1 MSSISETQCP
11 VCVKVFSSKAYL
23 QTHLF
28 QNKKKCTPPE
38 GHIPPKIDY
47 DAKTIIWPTTEASG
61 ASKPTAVTKTVKAP
75 KAKTEVVAGLGSEVR
90 VLKPTKVVSEVPSIA
105 PKAKVVKASTVA
117 TATTTPGAEGVK
129 KVTKVKKAMESAVPV
144 LAPEPVVKTKK
155 VAPKKVTS
163 VEPDVNTSLVEPV
176 SNKKTTTKTKK
187 VVKSVDTTKPV
198 EPPTYLPALVGTV
211 GLGDSGMRNIQ
222 TISIKPKV
230 EIQRAPKDST
240 QNQTKT
246 IETTNTVTNNY
257 TIAVDT
263 NGNVVDLPHM
273 KTDND
278 ILKDNPILMDQVKK
292 VIKNLNL
299 GNKNGEPN
307 YRLPPEIEKYQ
318 KSVERALE
326 EFGDVQKIT
335 RAGVKYAMESVDTIV
350 SINPDEDSCIQIER
364 IPIPENLRETT
375 DRDLSFIEILYR
387 GIYHL
392 MSHIIAH
399 KFYFFENTRSKKAYD
414 DCNRLMKYRKLIQ
427 VSHLVLKKR
436 LDRIYLEKSKHPEL
450 IEEMIANHETYYK
463 KFSSRHVPNTNQI
476 DNGFAVK
483 LQSTGKLTSIE
494 AQSLSSFYESIS
506 QMMIL
511 YQSRKIVNPASSTV
525 IEEDHAKF
533 IESEVKRRPDTRYVD
548 VDRLSAD
555 HKAFPDYDFEIVS
568 RDFCSHLIKVDMG
581 NFPRGPHHSSTKM
594 VSAYYK
600 RIYADGS
607 CEAPLTED
615 EYEKFKDIY

>member
-1 MSSISETQCP
+1 MSSVELQLPETQCP
-11 VCVKVFSSKAYL
+11 VCLKVLSSKAYL

-28 QNKKKCTPPE
+28 QNKKKCTPPA
-38 GHIPPKIDY
+38 GHVPPMIDY
-47 DAKTIIWPTTEASG
+47 DTKTITWPPVAKVT
-61 ASKPTAVTKTVKAP
+61 KVTKTVKVNKSETATKPVKVSKSKMEIPSPQAEITTKTKGIKTAQVAKSTASAMNTVP
-75 KAKTEVVAGLGSEVR
+75 KPKSVSQTVLAEMGVLNPS
-90 VLKPTKVVSEVPSIA
+90 LKP
-105 PKAKVVKASTVA
+105 
-117 TATTTPGAEGVK
+117 
-129 KVTKVKKAMESAVPV
+129 
-144 LAPEPVVKTKK
+144 KTKK
-155 VAPKKVTS
+155 LVPKKA
-163 VEPDVNTSLVEPV
+163 VEVDVNTSLPESVQ
-176 SNKKTTTKTKK
+176 KKK
-187 VVKSVDTTKPV
+187 VKKSPC
-198 EPPTYLPALVGTV
+198 YLPALVGTV
-211 GLGDSGMRNIQ
+211 GLAEQGLRNIQ

-230 EIQRAPKDST
+230 EIQRAPKNA
-240 QNQTKT
+240 NQEQSKT

-299 GNKNGEPN
+299 GNKTGEPN
-307 YRLPPEIEKYQ
+307 YRLPPEIEKFQ
-318 KSVERALE
+318 RAVDRSLE
-326 EFGDVQKIT
+326 EFGDVQKII
-335 RAGVKYAMESVDTIV
+335 RAGVKHAMESVDTIV

-399 KFYFFENTRSKKAYD
+399 KFFFFESTRSKKAYD

-436 LDRIYLEKSKHPEL
+436 LDHIDLEKVKNPEL
-450 IEEMIANHETYYK
+450 IHELISNHETYYK
-463 KFSSRHVPNTNQI
+463 NFKSKHIPNTNQI
-476 DNGFAVK
+476 DSSFGFK
-483 LQSTGKLTSIE
+483 HQSTGKLTSIE
-494 AQSLSSFYESIS
+494 AQSLSTFYESIS

-511 YQSRKIVNPASSTV
+511 YQTRKIVNPASSTL

-548 VDRLSAD
+548 LDRLSTD
-555 HKAFPDYDFEIVS
+555 HQAFPDYDFEIVS

-581 NFPRGPHHSSTKM
+581 NFPRGPNHPATKM
-594 VSAYYK
+594 VSVYYK
-600 RIYADGS
+600 RIYADGT
-607 CEAPLTED
+607 CEAPLTEA
-615 EYEKFKDIY
+615 EYERFKDIY